1 MAVASQCQD
10 CGKTCNGKQCRSCY
24 IESHRVPEAT
34 CLKCGKVFRRHR
46 QYNYNK
52 NKPKFCSRE
61 CRYKALADGEC
72 TTGRAKY
79 CLPKLT
85 RQLITW
91 FDDWAAEPKRSC
103 RRTTKCK
110 NCNKKMWAT
119 NRNGKRRL
127 FCCLEC
133 RHSYRTIVAC
143 VDCGTKVLSNNDS
156 GKLCCRCQRTRSK
169 KNHPSKIRKRCN
181 KFGVAFNPQVK
192 PGEVFRRDGYKCQE
206 CGRKTTTKVSGTHN
220 RRATV
225 DHIVPLSKGGS
236 HEWHNVQCLCMRC
249 NVRKS
254 NKYVGQRRMF

>member
-34 CLKCGKVFRRHR
+34 CLKCGKVFRRR
-46 QYNYNK
+46 KSYNYNQGP
-52 NKPKFCSRE
+52 PKYCGRPCSD
-61 CRYKALADGEC
+61 KALADGER

-79 CLPKLT
+79 CLPRLT
-85 RQLITW
+85 RELVTW
-91 FDDWAAEPKRSC
+91 FDNWAAQPKRKPAK
-103 RRTTKCK
+103 TTNCK
-110 NCNKKMWAT
+110 AC
-119 NRNGKRRL
+119 GKEMLAVDRKGRKRK
-127 FCCLEC
+127 FCCSEC
-133 RHSYRTIVAC
+133 RHSYRTTVAC

-156 GKLCCRCQRTRSK
+156 GKLCNRCQRRRSK
-169 KNHPSKIRKRCN
+169 KNHPGKIRKRCN
-181 KFGVAFNPQVK
+181 KFGVPFDPQVK
-192 PGEVFRRDGYKCQE
+192 PVEVFKRDGYKCQE

-236 HEWHNVQCLCMRC
+236 HEWNNVQCLCMRC